1 MKAELPKTYDGK
13 EVEARWYQV
22 WESKGYFHA
31 DANSDRPAFSIV
43 IPPPNVTGSLHM
55 GHMLNHT
62 VHDVIV
68 RRKRMQGFNTLWLPG
83 MDHAGIATQNVVER
97 ELRKEGLTRHDLGRE
112 EFVKRVWRWKQQY
125 GGIILKQ
132 IRRIGASCDWSRER
146 FTLDE
151 GLSRA
156 VREVFVRLYEEG
168 LIYRGKRL
176 INWCPRCQTALSDLE
191 TIYEPVDAKLYYIKY
206 PLQGRENA
214 YIEVA
219 TTRPETMLGDTA
231 VAVNPKDDRY
241 KKYRGEAVILPL
253 MNREIPFIE
262 DDVVDTAFGT
272 GVVKVTPAHDPA
284 DFEMGQRHNLSQFS
298 VIGEDAKI
306 TADGGPYQGLDRTE
320 ARKRILAD
328 LEAQG
333 LLARTEP
340 FAHNVGH

>member
-1 MKAELPKTYDGK
+1 MKVEISKTYEAK
-13 EVEARWYQV
+13 EVESRWYQL
-22 WESKGYFHA
+22 WESKGYFRA
-31 DANSDRPAFSIV
+31 DAKSARPAFSIV

-68 RRKRMQGFNTLWLPG
+68 RRKRMQGFNVLWLPG

-97 ELRKEGLTRHDLGRE
+97 ELRKEGLPRRDLGRE
-112 EFVKRVWRWKQQY
+112 KFVDRVGQGKKQY

-132 IRRIGASCDWSRER
+132 IRRIGSSCDWSRER
-146 FTLDE
+146 FTLDA

-176 INWCPRCQTALSDLE
+176 INWCPRCHTALSDLE
-191 TIYEPVDAKLYYIKY
+191 TVSEPVDSKLYYLRY
-206 PLQGRENA
+206 PLKGESDSFV
-214 YIEVA
+214 EVA

-231 VAVNPKDDRY
+231 VAVNPKDERY
-241 KKYRGEAVILPL
+241 KKYKGRSVILPL

-262 DDVVDTAFGT
+262 DSVVDLEFGT

-284 DFEMGQRHNLSQFS
+284 DFDMGQRHSLAQIS
-298 VIGEDAKI
+298 VIDEDAKI
-306 TADGGPYQGLDRTE
+306 TAEGGKYQGLDRIE
-320 ARKRILAD
+320 ARKRVLED

-333 LLARTEP
+333 L
-340 FAHNVGH
+340 